1 MVCLNHQWA
10 QEVDRGCRGVG
21 RGMGLRAGEVAEA
34 WNRKVMGGGLG
45 RRGHVC
51 VVRTWW
57 R

>member
-34 WNRKVMGGGLG
+34 WNRKVTGGLG